1 MHSNIVLF
9 STEAM
14 ESTTT
19 PPELKVLAIDDH
31 LLIREGIVSI
41 LRALHPG
48 IKVGVADTC
57 AAGISRGLSEPWD
70 LILLDLQLP
79 DQSGLIALDQF
90 RRMRPETPVVIMSA
104 LEDRA
109 TVMKCL
115 DLGAKAYL
123 PKSSDAAK
131 IRAALSHL
139 LSGGVHIP
147 NVTSFANSPSANGS
161 QGLPWTLTERQV
173 DVLKLVMD
181 GLSNKLIARKLDI
194 AESTVKIHVSA
205 VFREMQVNSRTQALL
220 AVAKSGTKFGPISV
234 S

>member
-1 MHSNIVLF
+1 MNP
-9 STEAM
+9 TP
-14 ESTTT
+14 TTRD
-19 PPELKVLAIDDH
+19 LRVLAIDDH

-41 LRALHPG
+41 LRALHPT
-48 IKVGVADTC
+48 IIVGVADTC
-57 AAGISRGLSEPWD
+57 SAGLSRGTSESWD

-79 DQSGLIALDQF
+79 DQSGFIALEQF
-90 RRMRPETPVVIMSA
+90 RKVRPETPVVIMSA

-109 TVMKCL
+109 TIMKCL

-123 PKSSDAAK
+123 PKSSDAVK

-139 LSGGVHIP
+139 LGGGIHIP
-147 NVTSFANSPSANGS
+147 NVTSFSARANVEEEYT
-161 QGLPWTLTERQV
+161 LPWNLTERQV

-194 AESTVKIHVSA
+194 AESTVKIHVSG

-220 AVAKSGTKFGPISV
+220 AVAKSGVKFGPMVAS
-234 S
+234 